1 MSISGLI
8 SLIVRTGRVTEPA
21 PAQAIEGV
29 IEVRQGFTP
38 PRCLRGSA
46 QVRHVDAGSC
56 NGCEIELGA
65 AFGPVYDAE
74 RFGARLVA
82 SPRHADVV
90 AVTGVVTQNMAEPLV
105 NTIEAT
111 PNPRVIVSIG
121 DCTRGCG
128 LFAGSYAVAGSV
140 DDFAQ
145 VDVHVPGC
153 PPAPEA
159 IIAAL
164 RAVTG
169 R

>member
-1 MSISGLI
+1 MSVTRLLKVIARAGL
-8 SLIVRTGRVTEPA
+8 VAEPVQGA
-21 PAQAIEGV
+21 AEL
-29 IEVRQGFTP
+29 EVREGFTAP
-38 PRCLRGSA
+38 SCLRGSA

-56 NGCEIELGA
+56 NGCEIEIGA

-90 AVTGVVTQNMAEPLV
+90 AVTGVVTRNMADPLL

-111 PNPRVIVSIG
+111 PNPRVVVSIG

-128 LFAGSYAVAGSV
+128 VFAGSYAVAGSV
-140 DDFAQ
+140 DDLTK
-145 VDVHVPGC
+145 VDIHVPGC

-164 RAVTG
+164 RAVT
-169 R
+169 RR

>member
-1 MSISGLI
+1 MSLTRLFAMIA
-8 SLIVRTGRVTEPA
+8 RTGTVTEPA
-21 PAQAIEGV
+21 PDSAAEGV
-29 IEVRQGFTP
+29 LEVREGFTP
-38 PRCLRGSA
+38 PACLRGSA

-90 AVTGVVTQNMAEPLV
+90 AVTGVVTQNMAEPLL
-105 NTIEAT
+105 NTIDAT
-111 PNPRVIVSIG
+111 PNPRVLVSIG

-128 LFAGSYAVAGSV
+128 VFAGSYAVAGSV
-140 DDFAQ
+140 DDFVE

-164 RAVTG
+164 RAVTQ

>member
-1 MSISGLI
+1 MSTARLVR
-8 SLIVRTGRVTEPA
+8 LMARTGRVAEPLGP
-21 PAQAIEGV
+21 PADHEIQ
-29 IEVRQGFTP
+29 VRDGFVP
-38 PRCLRGSA
+38 PRSLRGSV

-56 NGCEIELGA
+56 NGCELEVGA

-74 RFGARLVA
+74 RIGARLVA

-90 AVTGVVTQNMAEPLV
+90 AVTGVVTQNMAEPLA
-105 NTIEAT
+105 NTIDAV
-111 PNPRVIVSIG
+111 PNPRVVVSIG

-128 LFAGSYAVAGSV
+128 LFGGSYAVAGSV
-140 DDFAQ
+140 DDFVT

-169 R
+169 K